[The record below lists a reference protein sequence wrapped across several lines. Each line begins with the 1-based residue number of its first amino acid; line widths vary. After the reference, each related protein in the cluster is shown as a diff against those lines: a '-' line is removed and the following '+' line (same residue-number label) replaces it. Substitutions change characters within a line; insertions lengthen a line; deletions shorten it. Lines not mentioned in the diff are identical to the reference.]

1 MRESFGEASQITNQK
16 KCGNLINWHVYT
28 LWMTHLVGRYQ
39 FTVYKYSTY
48 CVMGPI
54 RINQL
59 RLVVTIP
66 IIYKAFSTIQ
76 PLVGLGISEPSTAIE
91 IQGASPPETPLECWN
106 ERQLGCDVP
115 EGKTKTQ
122 RGHVETH
129 QMFPNLPVVGLTY
142 IPGTIQTWVSHSN
155 PHKSLV
161 LEGFFL
167 GGWILVFFRP
177 HPAEGGGY
185 EPQPQPTKRTVEF
198 QPNGISNS
206 GNSNMCFQPMLRKV
220 TQSHSACEQFDLA
233 AWPQD
238 VWKNKFIPSLWW
250 LHPVG

>member
-1 MRESFGEASQITNQK
+1 
-16 KCGNLINWHVYT
+16 
-28 LWMTHLVGRYQ
+28 MTHLVGRYQ

-129 QMFPNLPVVGLTY
+129 QMFPNLPAVGLTY
-142 IPGTIQTWVSHSN
+142 IPGTVSHSN
-155 PHKSLV
+155 PQKSLV
-161 LEGFFL
+161 LEGFFW
-167 GGWILVFFRP
+167 GGVDLSL
-177 HPAEGGGY
+177 
-185 EPQPQPTKRTVEF
+185 F
-198 QPNGISNS
+198 QTPPRGRR
-206 GNSNMCFQPMLRKV
+206 GL
-220 TQSHSACEQFDLA
+220 
-233 AWPQD
+233 
-238 VWKNKFIPSLWW
+238 
-250 LHPVG
+250 